1 MNLSAITDLRAW
13 YNPRG
18 KRFWLLLL
26 VLSYTLAGFFLAPWL
41 IKREL
46 PAITQHF
53 LQRTGQVEEVKFN
66 PWSLRLQANNFKL
79 SDTDDSVLAAFD
91 ELVIN
96 LQVRSLFQ
104 MALVLREASIKGPEI
119 DVTRYAFA
127 DSNIGRM
134 LEDIE
139 AAAPAAEAASAEE
152 TDTGLRLVIDELN
165 IVDGV
170 LDLND
175 AMQGT
180 PFNTRLEP
188 ISISVT
194 NLNTLP
200 DKTGAQQISIT
211 TENGASLNWS
221 GSLQLN
227 PLLSNGT
234 IELAGSPLPLVYRYF
249 SDQLGFSF
257 DDCCMEVAL
266 KYGVEATEDGG
277 IAAQINDL
285 SVSSRNIAITTP
297 DGKETIFE
305 LPELRVTGGELRWPE
320 QTVSIQ
326 EIFFS
331 KPMLNIWMNET
342 GELNLSSLLLT
353 DETTTDS
360 TPANPEAESSSE
372 TSAAAT
378 ADTSP
383 DPEWRIGLGSLRT
396 AGMSVSFED
405 RSLKEPGRLQ
415 IADAEI
421 RLSEISNLPG
431 TQSPFAVTL
440 QIEES
445 GSLKLNGSAILLPT
459 PVVNAKLAVSEFPL
473 TALQPWV
480 QQVASVAL
488 DSGTLEVVGT
498 LASQPEEQ
506 LDFQADI
513 NVNNLSIS
521 DTLQNV
527 PLIGWKALTLEK
539 TQFQLNQSELEISQI
554 KIDQPAG
561 RLVIAKDGTTNFQS
575 LAVASPEQA
584 VPERPTETTDAPDFI
599 IKVGKTTINNGSLDF
614 SDFSLPLPFR
624 APISEFGGT
633 LSALA
638 SNSTQAS
645 DIDMEGRVGEYG
657 FVTVDGALSVMAPT
671 DQAQVKVAFKNISM
685 PDLSPY
691 TAQFAGRKILA
702 GKLNLGLDYDF
713 TDQKMV
719 GENNMVLEEFQLGEK
734 VDSPDAMNLPL
745 DLAVGL
751 LKDVNGVIDLDLKVS
766 GDLDDPDF
774 SASGI
779 VLKAFANLIVKA
791 AAAPFKLLGSL
802 IPGGDNVEL
811 DAISFQA
818 GRSDIAPPEREKLD
832 QLSAALALRPDLVL
846 DIPAGYNTQLDSA
859 ALKSIAVE
867 AQVNEILGDAPEDDG
882 LSKRTRKALEKLAK
896 NQLADLSLRELRQE
910 YTPKAADTGV
920 SAFDE
925 LAYSAELRTRL
936 EASQTVEEI
945 QLVALAETRRAAV
958 VNQLTTTAT
967 LQPAQMKLG
976 ATKEFSPGDDDWVRI
991 ELGLEVTN
999 EAASSAP
1006 NSDGG
1011 GADAQQSQVPIS

>member
-46 PAITQHF
+46 PAISQHF
-53 LQRTGQVEEVKFN
+53 LQRTGQVEEVTFN

-79 SDTDDSVLAAFD
+79 RDTDDSVLAAFD
-91 ELVIN
+91 ELIIN

-104 MALVLREASIKGPEI
+104 MALVLREASVKGPEI

-139 AAAPAAEAASAEE
+139 AAAPPTEVASEAQ
-152 TDTGLRLVIDELN
+152 TGDGLRLVIDELN

-175 AMQGT
+175 EMQGT

-200 DKTGAQQISIT
+200 DKTGAQQINIT
-211 TENGASLNWS
+211 TETGASLAWS

-234 IELAGSPLPLVYRYF
+234 IELAGSPLPLIYRYF
-249 SDQLGFSF
+249 NDSLGFSF

-266 KYGVEATEDGG
+266 KYSVESTEDGG

-285 SVSSRNIAITTP
+285 SVSSRNIVITTP
-297 DGKETIFE
+297 DDNETIFE

-320 QTVSIQ
+320 QTVNIQ

-331 KPMLNIWMNET
+331 KPTLNIWMNET
-342 GELNLSSLLLT
+342 GELNLDSLLLA
-353 DETTTDS
+353 DETAADS
-360 TPANPEAESSSE
+360 TPVDAQAELSAE
-372 TSAAAT
+372 T
-378 ADTSP
+378 DTIAPAP
-383 DPEWRIGLGSLRT
+383 DPEWEIGLASVRT
-396 AGMSVSFED
+396 AGMSLSFED
-405 RSLKEPGRLQ
+405 RSLKEPGRLE

-421 RLSEISNLPG
+421 RISEISNLPG
-431 TQSPFAVTL
+431 TESPFAVTL

-459 PVVNAKLAVSEFPL
+459 PVINAKLAVSEFPL
-473 TALQPWV
+473 PALQPWV

-488 DSGTLEVVGT
+488 DSGMLEVNGT
-498 LASQPEEQ
+498 LSSQSDEQ

-513 NVNNLSIS
+513 KVNNLSIS

-527 PLIGWKALTLEK
+527 PLIGWNALTLEN
-539 TQFQLNQSELEISQI
+539 TRLQLNQRELEISQV
-554 KIDQPAG
+554 KIDEPAA

-575 LAVASPEQA
+575 LAVTSPEPA
-584 VPERPTETTDAPDFI
+584 TPEQSPTATTDSPDFI

-645 DIDMEGRVGEYG
+645 DIAMEGRVGEYG
-657 FVTVDGALSVMAPT
+657 FVTVGGALSVMAPT

-702 GKLNLGLDYDF
+702 GKLNLGLDYGF
-713 TDQKMV
+713 TDQKMN

-766 GDLDDPDF
+766 GDLEDPDF

-802 IPGGDNVEL
+802 VPGGDNVEL
-811 DAISFQA
+811 DAISFRA
-818 GRSDIAPPEREKLD
+818 GRSDIAPPEREKLE
-832 QLSAALALRPDLVL
+832 QLSAALALRPNLML
-846 DIPAGYNTQLDSA
+846 EIPAGYNTQLDSA
-859 ALKSIAVE
+859 ALKSLAVE
-867 AQVNEILGDAPEDDG
+867 AQVNEILGEASEGDA
-882 LSKRTRKALEKLAK
+882 LSKQTRKALEKLAK
-896 NQLADLSLRELRQE
+896 NQLADLSLRELRRE
-910 YTPKAADTGV
+910 YTPKAADTGA
-920 SAFDE
+920 STFDE
-925 LAYSAELRTRL
+925 LAYSAELRARL
-936 EASQTVEEI
+936 EANQTVEEI

-976 ATKEFSPGDDDWVRI
+976 ATKEFSPDDDDWVRI
-991 ELGLEVTN
+991 ELGLEVTKD
-999 EAASSAP
+999 AASSAT
-1006 NSDGG
+1006 NSDRE
-1011 GADAQQSQVPIS
+1011 GADAQQAQVPIS